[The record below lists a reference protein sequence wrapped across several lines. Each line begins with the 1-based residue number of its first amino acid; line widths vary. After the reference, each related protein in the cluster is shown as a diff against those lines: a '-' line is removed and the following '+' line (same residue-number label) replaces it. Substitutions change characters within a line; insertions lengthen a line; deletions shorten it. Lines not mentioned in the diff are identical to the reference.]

1 MSSASVPVDYS
12 KKRSRS
18 PHSHHH
24 RSEDVKRHRSRSPHR
39 KPHHHHHHHHHH
51 HRRRHEPRD
60 VPTSLPLNAQPLHK
74 SQFQHYEGLFAR
86 YLDVQ
91 KLINIDDLSETEVR
105 GRWKSFVGKWNR
117 GELAEGWYDAE
128 ARWRAEDRWKH
139 RRVENEE
146 LRVGQ
151 VMGLDPPIA
160 SPELQSQSQQ
170 LQHDERREGGEEEEE
185 EDDSDDGYGPALP
198 SREKGVLGAA
208 IPNLQDL
215 QHRNELVEEAH
226 LHDRANLLHE
236 RKLDRNLQ
244 KERVEELVPRADP
257 GSRERQM
264 EKKADKTFTLHQFRE
279 AKDGG
284 DVEVGEQE
292 LMGGGDGEQEFQR
305 EVKQRQRAKSERE
318 IRKEEALRARMAERE
333 ERMRGVRMKEE
344 KTMEMLR
351 NIAKTRF
358 G

>member
-1 MSSASVPVDYS
+1 M
-12 KKRSRS
+12 
-18 PHSHHH
+18 
-24 RSEDVKRHRSRSPHR
+24 
-39 KPHHHHHHHHHH
+39 
-51 HRRRHEPRD
+51 
-60 VPTSLPLNAQPLHK
+60 
-74 SQFQHYEGLFAR
+74 
-86 YLDVQ
+86 Q

-160 SPELQSQSQQ
+160 SPELQQQQ
-170 LQHDERREGGEEEEE
+170 LQHDGRREGEEEE

-198 SREKGVLGAA
+198 SRDKGVLGAA

>member
-1 MSSASVPVDYS
+1 MSSASVPVEYS

-39 KPHHHHHHHHHH
+39 KPHHHHHHHHH

-128 ARWRAEDRWKH
+128 ARWRAEDR
-139 RRVENEE
+139 
-146 LRVGQ
+146 
-151 VMGLDPPIA
+151 
-160 SPELQSQSQQ
+160 
-170 LQHDERREGGEEEEE
+170 
-185 EDDSDDGYGPALP
+185 
-198 SREKGVLGAA
+198 VLGAA